1 MSQAIIIGAGPAGL
15 MAAYELLKKT
25 DVHPIVLE
33 KENFVGG
40 IARTM
45 NYHDCYIDVGG
56 HRFFSKDKRIMKLWQ
71 ELLPPQ
77 GKPSFDDR
85 LLHRQCSLNPGG
97 PDPDQTDR
105 VMLIRTRLSRIL
117 YLHHFFPYPLS
128 FNGTTIYNL
137 GFIRLIKILIS
148 YIHACL
154 HPRQEKNLEDFM
166 INRFGKELYRMFFR
180 DYTCK
185 VWGRY
190 PDSINANWGSQ
201 RIKGVSIKKALA
213 NFIIPKKNKEKEIS
227 FIDRFLYPKYGPGEL
242 WEHLRNEIENL
253 GGEVRL
259 NTKVIQL
266 TGTSEK
272 LTGAFIQT
280 QKGKTFI
287 HADHVFSSMPID
299 ELAEALPDGTLT
311 RQTKNI
317 AKNLPYR
324 DFITVGILANQ
335 LCLKNKTRRKTLG
348 NIPPD
353 CWIYIQEKEIRMG
366 RLQIFNNWSPYLIP
380 DPEHQV
386 WLGLEYFCNRGDELW
401 DMDDQSFIDMAVK
414 ELTSMGILKKEDIL
428 DAVRYRIEKAYPAYF
443 DSYKEFPRVQKELD
457 QIKNLYCIGRN
468 GQHRYNNMD
477 HSMMTAIEAVN
488 NLFQGSS
495 DKKNIWQVNMDQSYQ
510 ETEKG

>member
-1 MSQAIIIGAGPAGL
+1 
-15 MAAYELLKKT
+15 
-25 DVHPIVLE
+25 
-33 KENFVGG
+33 
-40 IARTM
+40 
-45 NYHDCYIDVGG
+45 
-56 HRFFSKDKRIMKLWQ
+56 
-71 ELLPPQ
+71 
-77 GKPSFDDR
+77 
-85 LLHRQCSLNPGG
+85 
-97 PDPDQTDR
+97 
-105 VMLIRTRLSRIL
+105 
-117 YLHHFFPYPLS
+117 
-128 FNGTTIYNL
+128 
-137 GFIRLIKILIS
+137 
-148 YIHACL
+148 
-154 HPRQEKNLEDFM
+154 M

-190 PDSINANWGSQ
+190 PDSIDADWGSQ

-213 NFIIPKKNKEKEIS
+213 NFISPKQNKEKEIS

-242 WEHLRNEIENL
+242 WEQLRNEIENL

-259 NTKVIQL
+259 NTKVIHL

-280 QKGKTFI
+280 PKGKTFI
-287 HADHVFSSMPID
+287 HADHIFSSMPID
-299 ELAEALPDGTLT
+299 ELATALPDGTLT
-311 RQTKNI
+311 AQTKNI

-324 DFITVGILANQ
+324 DFITVGILANK

-366 RLQIFNNWSPYLIP
+366 RLQIFNNWSPYLVP
-380 DPEHQV
+380 NPEHQV
-386 WLGLEYFCNRGDELW
+386 WIGLEYFCNRGDDLW
-401 DMDDQSFIDMAVK
+401 DMDDPSFIDMAVG

-457 QIKNLYCIGRN
+457 QMKNLYCIGRN

-477 HSMMTAIEAVN
+477 HSMLTAIEAVD
-488 NLFQGSS
+488 NLCKGLS

-510 ETEKG
+510 ETGKG